1 MKTIRYFLPFVCGL
15 LASNNSFAQNENY
28 QGTITDAET
37 GYPLSYANV
46 YVPLTQQGMY
56 ANDEGVYL
64 VNFKDAT
71 DNDSIFFSHIGYE
84 SFRTTITGLKKING
98 NVFMRAN
105 QYNLNEV
112 IITPFAAKELLQL
125 AVRKVK
131 DNYPTDY
138 SRMRLVF
145 KDFSRR
151 SGHRSHYFY
160 FDFDAYLKS
169 YQGEK
174 AEFSTKVREHQMYD
188 KKGELTASMKPTDL
202 MRLAMLEKSFEDEKL
217 KDFEFKYLDSETFE
231 GEDFDVIGFKA
242 IPTKKNSF
250 VSVRGRVFI
259 GKTNKAIRYVE
270 VSIKSEK
277 AKRFMLVAKMD
288 SLNIL
293 VKSAFKPYE
302 GKYVLDY
309 VVQTTFAKGK
319 FFGKPENLVYSTT
332 ARAVEHQ
339 LKLKQSEIYL
349 QNDVKVIFDD
359 EKPKDISLLKDDPDM
374 KLK

>member
-1 MKTIRYFLPFVCGL
+1 MLTKSITTLGLFATTIC
-15 LASNNSFAQNENY
+15 FAQTENY

-46 YVPLTQQGMY
+46 YVPVTQQGMY
-56 ANDEGVYL
+56 ANDEGVYQ
-64 VNFKDAT
+64 VSFKAAT

-84 SFRTTITGLKKING
+84 SFRTTISGLKTLNG

-112 IITPFAAKELLQL
+112 VITPFAAKELLQL

-131 DNYPTDY
+131 DNYPTDN

-160 FDFDAYLKS
+160 FDFDAYIKS
-169 YQGEK
+169 YQGLK
-174 AEFSTKVREHQMYD
+174 AEFTTKVRAHEMYD

-202 MRLAMLEKSFEDEKL
+202 MRSLMLERTFKDEKL
-217 KDFEFKYLDSETFE
+217 NDFEFKYLNSETYE
-231 GEDFDVIGFKA
+231 GDEFDVVGFKG

-270 VSIKSEK
+270 FSIKSEK

-288 SLNIL
+288 SLNVL
-293 VKSAFKPYE
+293 VKAAFKPFE

-309 VVQTTFAKGK
+309 IVQSTFAKGK

-332 ARAVEHQ
+332 ARAIEHQ

-349 QNDVKVIFDD
+349 QNDVKTIFDD